1 MGRRH
6 VLVALCWCL
15 VLGAGCQGITTDQ
28 PTVTPAEVP
37 SANGTATTDVDEL
50 IEQHRA
56 ELRNQSHTTTVTL
69 TVEYPNGTTAR
80 RTDAFAVGPEG
91 GYLYERR
98 TVGPYPETV
107 ENLSVWQNQT
117 HEVRRENG
125 TITVQRSS
133 GVSDTSLSQFLQRVL
148 GVFELDAESADGG
161 YRLTGS
167 AERAQSIPLPTVLL
181 DHRNATVELTVRG
194 DVLRT
199 ATVDLQA
206 DRYESGETVDIE
218 IAVTVE
224 NVGAT
229 QPTRPDWVEDAT
241 GDG

>member
-6 VLVALCWCL
+6 VLVALSLCL
-15 VLGAGCQGITTDQ
+15 LVGAGCQGIATDR

-50 IEQHRA
+50 VEQHRSA
-56 ELRNQSHTTTVTL
+56 LRNQSHTTTVTL
-69 TVEYPNGTTAR
+69 TVAYPNGTTAR
-80 RTDAFAVGPEG
+80 RTDAFAVGPDG

-98 TVGPYPETV
+98 SVGPYPEPI
-107 ENLSVWQNQT
+107 ENLTIWQNRT

-125 TITVQRSS
+125 TITVQQSD
-133 GVSDTSLSQFLQRVL
+133 GVSDTSLSQYLRRML
-148 GVFELDAESADGG
+148 GVFELGAESTDAG

-167 AERAQSIPLPTVLL
+167 AERAQSIPLPAVLL
-181 DHRNATVELTVRG
+181 DHRNATADLTVRE

-199 ATVDLQA
+199 VTIDLQA
-206 DRYESGETVDIE
+206 DRYGNGETVDIE
-218 IAVTVE
+218 IAVTVTD
-224 NVGAT
+224 VGTT
-229 QPTRPDWVEDAT
+229 QPTRPDWVDDAT